1 MKLANI
7 VANGEPA
14 LAVQRGAD
22 LVRVPTNYEG
32 AGRPVASLEDV
43 LHGHP
48 VGAGWEEFS
57 AHLERDAR
65 GFPVAAPGTFAWRP
79 IVERPQKILCVGLN
93 YGAHV
98 AETQSHASEQPVLF
112 SKFANALAAA
122 EQDIPIPAAT
132 ERLDYEAEL
141 VIVMGKRCHRV
152 AASEALSCVL
162 GYTTGNDVSAR
173 DLQHRSGQWLIG
185 KSLDAFGPVG
195 PFCTTADEVGDPQR
209 LRIALTRNGTIC
221 QEANTSDMIFSC
233 ADIVAY
239 CSTLFTLLPGDIIFT
254 GTPNGVIG
262 GMPPEEQRWLAPGDQ
277 VAVTIE
283 KLGTLT
289 NRFIGRNEPT

>member
-7 VANGEPA
+7 LVDGTPA
-14 LAVQRGAD
+14 LALQRGTD
-22 LVRVPTNYEG
+22 LVRVPADYEG
-32 AGRPVASLEDV
+32 AATPVASLEDV
-43 LHGHP
+43 LHRHP
-48 VGAGWEEFS
+48 VGSGWEEF
-57 AHLERDAR
+57 AARLDLDAR
-65 GFPVAAPGTFAWRP
+65 GFSVAVPSAFSWRP
-79 IVERPQKILCVGLN
+79 VVERPQKIICVGLN

-98 AETQSHASEQPVLF
+98 AETQSHVSEQPVLF

-122 EQDIPIPAAT
+122 EQDIAIPDAT

-141 VIVMGKRCHRV
+141 VIVMGKRCHQ
-152 AASEALSCVL
+152 AAVSDALRYVL

-185 KSLDAFGPVG
+185 KSLDGFAPVG
-195 PFCTTADEVGDPQR
+195 PFCTTADEVGNPQR
-209 LRIALTRNGTIC
+209 LRIALTRNGETC

-233 ADIVAY
+233 AEIVAY

-283 KLGTLT
+283 KLGTLS
-289 NRFIGRNEPT
+289 NRFVASKPSA

>member
-7 VANGEPA
+7 VVNGEPA
-14 LAVQRGAD
+14 LAVQREAD
-22 LVRVPTNYEG
+22 LVRVPRDYEG
-32 AGRPVASLEDV
+32 ARRVASLEDV
-43 LHGHP
+43 LHRHP
-48 VGAGWEEFS
+48 VGSGWEAFS
-57 AHLERDAR
+57 TRLDEDAR
-65 GFPVAAPGTFAWRP
+65 EFAVAAPGTFAWRP
-79 IVERPQKILCVGLN
+79 IVERPQKIICVGLN

-98 AETQSHASEQPVLF
+98 AETQSHMSEQPVLF

-122 EQDIPIPAAT
+122 EQDISIPAAT

-141 VIVMGKRCHRV
+141 VIVMGKHCHQ
-152 AASEALSCVL
+152 AAVSDALSFVL

-185 KSLDAFGPVG
+185 KSLDGFGPVG
-195 PFCTTADEVGDPQR
+195 PFCTTAEEVGDPQQ
-209 LRIALTRNGTIC
+209 LRIALTRNGEPC

-233 ADIVAY
+233 AEIVAY
-239 CSTLFTLLPGDIIFT
+239 CSTLWTLQPGDIIFT

-277 VAVTIE
+277 VAVTID

-289 NRFIGRNEPT
+289 NRFIGPIEPQ